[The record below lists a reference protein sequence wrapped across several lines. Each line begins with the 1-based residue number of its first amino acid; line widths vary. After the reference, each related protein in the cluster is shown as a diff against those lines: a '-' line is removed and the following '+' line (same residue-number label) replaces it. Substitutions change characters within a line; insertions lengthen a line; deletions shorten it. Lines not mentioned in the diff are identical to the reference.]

1 MQKNWSS
8 LYKINEQ
15 KYLHKNLFCFS
26 MGYQNLNVMCSKWQ
40 WLQQRLIKTMEMRS
54 NDFLILKRFWSLSL
68 LLKSHL
74 KIILKYAFANWVNCF
89 YIDPRDGSA
98 SQQPEFVL
106 EADLF
111 LNTGIGNPVPY
122 SDQKCMDYGASCID
136 YADQSCMDHPVVWIM
151 YPGFHFTNLVLL
163 AAFVS
168 NVW

>member
-1 MQKNWSS
+1 MSRNICTRICFAFPLDIKIWMLCVQNDSDCNKDWLRQWKWDPTTLWFYKDFEAF
-8 LYKINEQ
+8 LYN
-15 KYLHKNLFCFS
+15 S
-26 MGYQNLNVMCSKWQ
+26 
-40 WLQQRLIKTMEMRS
+40 
-54 NDFLILKRFWSLSL
+54 
-68 LLKSHL
+68 
-74 KIILKYAFANWVNCF
+74 KIILKNAFANWINCF
-89 YIDPRDGSA
+89 CITPRDGSK

-111 LNTGIGNPVPY
+111 LNTGIGNSVPY

-136 YADQSCMDHPVVWIM
+136 YADQSCMDYPVVWIM

>member
-1 MQKNWSS
+1 MSRNICTRICFAFPWDIKIWMLCVQNDGDCNKDWLRQWKWDPTTLWFYKDFEAF
-8 LYKINEQ
+8 LYN
-15 KYLHKNLFCFS
+15 S
-26 MGYQNLNVMCSKWQ
+26 
-40 WLQQRLIKTMEMRS
+40 
-54 NDFLILKRFWSLSL
+54 
-68 LLKSHL
+68 
-74 KIILKYAFANWVNCF
+74 KIILKNAFANWVNCF

-111 LNTGIGNPVPY
+111 LNTGIGNSVPY

-136 YADQSCMDHPVVWIM
+136 YADQSCMDYPVVWIM
-151 YPGFHFTNLVLL
+151 YPGFHFTSLVLL

>member
-1 MQKNWSS
+1 MSRNICTRICFAFPWDIKIWMLCVQNDSDCNKDWLRQWKWDPTTLWFYKDFEAF
-8 LYKINEQ
+8 LYN
-15 KYLHKNLFCFS
+15 S
-26 MGYQNLNVMCSKWQ
+26 
-40 WLQQRLIKTMEMRS
+40 
-54 NDFLILKRFWSLSL
+54 
-68 LLKSHL
+68 
-74 KIILKYAFANWVNCF
+74 KIILKNAFANWVNCF

>member
-1 MQKNWSS
+1 MSRNICTRICFAFPLDIKIWMLCVQNDSDCNKDWLRQWKWDPTTLWFYKDFEAF
-8 LYKINEQ
+8 LYN
-15 KYLHKNLFCFS
+15 S
-26 MGYQNLNVMCSKWQ
+26 
-40 WLQQRLIKTMEMRS
+40 
-54 NDFLILKRFWSLSL
+54 
-68 LLKSHL
+68 
-74 KIILKYAFANWVNCF
+74 KIILKNAFANWVNCF
-89 YIDPRDGSA
+89 CITPRDGSK

>member
-1 MQKNWSS
+1 MSRNICTRICFTFPSDIKIWMLCVQNDSDCNKDWLRQWKWDPTTLWFYKDFEAF
-8 LYKINEQ
+8 LYN
-15 KYLHKNLFCFS
+15 S
-26 MGYQNLNVMCSKWQ
+26 
-40 WLQQRLIKTMEMRS
+40 
-54 NDFLILKRFWSLSL
+54 
-68 LLKSHL
+68 
-74 KIILKYAFANWVNCF
+74 KIILKNAFANWVNCF
-89 YIDPRDGSA
+89 YITPRDVSK

-111 LNTGIGNPVPY
+111 LNTGIGNSVPY

-136 YADQSCMDHPVVWIM
+136 YADQSCMDYPVVWIM

>member
-1 MQKNWSS
+1 MSRNICTRICFTFPSDIKIWMLCVQNDSDCNKDWLRQWKWDPTTLWFYKDFETF
-8 LYKINEQ
+8 LYN
-15 KYLHKNLFCFS
+15 S
-26 MGYQNLNVMCSKWQ
+26 
-40 WLQQRLIKTMEMRS
+40 
-54 NDFLILKRFWSLSL
+54 
-68 LLKSHL
+68 
-74 KIILKYAFANWVNCF
+74 KIILKNAFANWVNCF

-111 LNTGIGNPVPY
+111 LNTGIGNSVPY

-151 YPGFHFTNLVLL
+151 YPGFHFTSLVLL
-163 AAFVS
+163 AAFVT